1 VAGTA
6 GSRSSGSETTSSDS
20 IVASLDWRSAP
31 AERDRPVAPTDRDR
45 WSSRGAKVADVD
57 PWPTARTTDEK
68 DCSMPIL
75 TRLREFLETNKVPYS
90 VHSHPQAFTAQ
101 EIAALE
107 HVSGRMLAKVVMI
120 KAGAQLIMVV
130 IPADHRVDL
139 DRIKGSLGSDVRLA
153 TEAEFRDAFPGCEVG
168 AMPPFG
174 NLFGIPVYVDRTLEQ
189 DEEIV
194 FNAGNH
200 TLTAKLAFDDFVR
213 LTEPRMVDVAVQR

>member
-1 VAGTA
+1 
-6 GSRSSGSETTSSDS
+6 
-20 IVASLDWRSAP
+20 
-31 AERDRPVAPTDRDR
+31 
-45 WSSRGAKVADVD
+45 
-57 PWPTARTTDEK
+57 
-68 DCSMPIL
+68 MPIL
-75 TRLREFLETNKVPYS
+75 TRLREFLEANKVPYS
-90 VHSHPQAFTAQ
+90 VHLHPQAFTAQ

-189 DEEIV
+189 DEKIV
-194 FNAGNH
+194 FNAGTH
-200 TLTAKLAFDDFVR
+200 TLTATLAFEDFVR
-213 LTEPRMVDVAVQR
+213 LTEPRMVDVAVQRER